1 MIDFNKLADPEFF
14 SENKLPGHSDHTTL
28 FTEKTGEVIS
38 LDGLW
43 KFKYSKNPD
52 EVSGGFYAEGYD
64 TSGWDDIRVPAHI
77 QMEGYD
83 KPQYVN
89 LQYPFDGRE
98 ECEPGEVPMNFNPVG
113 SYVKSIELSEISKK
127 ESFIISFEGV
137 ESAFALWV
145 NGEYVGY

>member
-28 FTEKTGEVIS
+28 FMEKTGEVIS

-64 TSGWDDIRVPAHI
+64 TSGWDDIRVPAH
-77 QMEGYD
+77 
-83 KPQYVN
+83 
-89 LQYPFDGRE
+89 
-98 ECEPGEVPMNFNPVG
+98 
-113 SYVKSIELSEISKK
+113 
-127 ESFIISFEGV
+127 
-137 ESAFALWV
+137 
-145 NGEYVGY
+145 